1 MNSVLVESCS
11 RARAVLPVPAL
22 LSLSLLIFAVFFAL
36 VVNVAPDG
44 LLRDPDT
51 FWHIGVGR
59 LILQTGS
66 VPWID
71 QLSHTFQGHP
81 WIAEQ
86 WLSQVI
92 FALMYEAGGWSAV
105 IGVATGAVALT
116 FALLFFELARQIR
129 MTAALSMTMFAYAL
143 SSIHFLARPHL
154 LSFPLLVLWFAGLA
168 RAVESR
174 TAPSLFL
181 LPVMTLWA
189 NLHGSFTFGLAVSGL
204 LAVEA
209 VFEASPEHRMRV
221 LLHWAMFLAAAILA
235 ALITPYGYHSAFA
248 TVQIFGGNEAL
259 HHIDEWQAMDFSKRI
274 FGGPLIIGLIFF
286 GFLVGLKIRFMR
298 LVIVTITFY
307 FMLVHIRMVPIFAL
321 VTPLMIASSLRA
333 QFPFLSLE
341 SQRDDRFF
349 SRLLSVARPLY
360 ALILSLLLIA
370 PSLLILSSRAIGPP
384 ENIQPVAAVDYILR
398 SDPFGR
404 VYNDFS
410 FGGYLVFRGIKTFID
425 GRTGQL
431 FGGGFLSR
439 TFESPNKQNN
449 EFLEL
454 LDEYKVSSALV
465 KPQSSQAAKL
475 DRAPSWRRRYADDVA
490 VVYQRAQP

>member
-1 MNSVLVESCS
+1 MNSVLVEGCS
-11 RARAVLPVPAL
+11 RAQAVLPARAL
-22 LSLSLLIFAVFFAL
+22 LSLSLAVFAL
-36 VVNVAPDG
+36 FFTLVLNVAPEV

-59 LILQTGS
+59 LILQSGS
-66 VPWID
+66 FPWTD
-71 QLSHTFQGHP
+71 QLSHTFLGHP

-92 FALMYEAGGWSAV
+92 FALMYEAGGWRAV
-105 IGVATGAVALT
+105 VGVATGAVALT
-116 FALLFFELARQIR
+116 FALLFSELARQMR

-154 LSFPLLVLWFAGLA
+154 LSFPLLVLWFAGLV

-174 TAPSLFL
+174 AAPSLLL
-181 LPVMTLWA
+181 LPVMTVWA

-204 LAVEA
+204 LALEA
-209 VFEASPEHRMRV
+209 IFEASPEHRMRT
-221 LLHWAMFLAAAILA
+221 LLHWAMFLAAAAFA
-235 ALITPYGYHSAFA
+235 ALVTPYGYHSAFA
-248 TVQIFGGNEAL
+248 TAQIFGGNEAL
-259 HHIDEWQAMDFSKRI
+259 HYIDEWQAMDFSKRI

-286 GFLVGLKIRFMR
+286 GFLVGLKIKFMR

-307 FMLVHIRMVPIFAL
+307 LMLVHIRMVPIFAL

-341 SQRDDRFF
+341 SQQHDPFF
-349 SRLLSVARPLY
+349 SRLLRLSRPLY
-360 ALILSLLLIA
+360 ALIFSVLLVA
-370 PSLLILSSRAIGPP
+370 PSLLILSTRAIGPP
-384 ENIQPVAAVDYILR
+384 ETIQPVAAVNYIIR
-398 SDPFGR
+398 TDHFGR

-410 FGGYLVFRGIKTFID
+410 FGGYLVFRNVKTFID

-431 FGGGFLSR
+431 FGGGFLAR

-465 KPQSSQAAKL
+465 RPKSSQALKL
-475 DRAPSWRRRYADDVA
+475 DRAPSWQRQYADDVA
-490 VVYQRAQP
+490 EVYQRARP